1 MSRQNKINPAHYTQ
15 RGRLTPDDAARELAR
30 QRSIGSQHTWQ
41 PVKRNALPS
50 LPFRNE
56 DADRSPETPEDAETS
71 EDSKSLESGLA
82 PEKAKPAA
90 RVPRTTS
97 MKTAALTKAKQSKSA
112 KTSMVKKAS
121 AVGRVPRSGPGAT
134 SKAKTGRAAKPS
146 ARTVATKSTRKAV
159 LARSVGGP
167 ALRPLRAAKRRTT

>member
-15 RGRLTPDDAARELAR
+15 RGRLTQDDAARELAR

-56 DADRSPETPEDAETS
+56 DADRSQETPEDAETS

-97 MKTAALTKAKQSKSA
+97 MKTAALTKAKQS
-112 KTSMVKKAS
+112 
-121 AVGRVPRSGPGAT
+121 
-134 SKAKTGRAAKPS
+134 
-146 ARTVATKSTRKAV
+146 
-159 LARSVGGP
+159 
-167 ALRPLRAAKRRTT
+167 